1 MDKISDLPDAVVM
14 QFEQTPEALANF
26 SPGFELVRTLG
37 KLKENARFVKSLWI
51 DPRVVASLQPRAK
64 FSQHL
69 RC

>member
-37 KLKENARFVKSLWI
+37 KLKENAR
-51 DPRVVASLQPRAK
+51 
-64 FSQHL
+64 
-69 RC
+69 